1 MPEMHN
7 LPDKADVVIVGA
19 GLAGLA
25 CARALHAAGREPLIL
40 EASDG
45 VGGRVRSDLVEGFV
59 LDRGFQVLL
68 TAYPEAQRVLDYGAL
83 DLKAFTPGALVQI
96 GKDRH
101 RVVDPWR
108 APSNIISTARA
119 PIGSMSDKMRLAAL
133 RRAVGKST
141 LDELWARPETS
152 TELRFE
158 ELNFS
163 PTAVERFLGPLFA
176 GISLDPDLGASSRVF
191 EFVYRMLAEGDSAIP
206 ARGMQAIPDQLAAGL
221 PAGSIRLLTP
231 VTEVAAD
238 GTSVVAGNGTWT
250 HTVRAEAV
258 VVATDSPRAA
268 RLLNDATV
276 DPGSQSAMCIYYSA
290 PETPLTEPIL
300 VLNGNGRSSGPVNNV
315 CVPSSLS
322 PALAPVGSHLV
333 SATVLGDFD
342 EFGLDEA
349 AQRVVEVAAR
359 KQLRTWFGSPVDRWQ
374 PLRTYR
380 IEHAQPSQ
388 KHVAPKPVTVRDHLF
403 VAGDHRESASING
416 ALLSGSRAAEAILSA
431 S

>member
-1 MPEMHN
+1 M
-7 LPDKADVVIVGA
+7 
-19 GLAGLA
+19 
-25 CARALHAAGREPLIL
+25 
-40 EASDG
+40 
-45 VGGRVRSDLVEGFV
+45 
-59 LDRGFQVLL
+59 
-68 TAYPEAQRVLDYGAL
+68 
-83 DLKAFTPGALVQI
+83 
-96 GKDRH
+96 
-101 RVVDPWR
+101 
-108 APSNIISTARA
+108 
-119 PIGSMSDKMRLAAL
+119 
-133 RRAVGKST
+133 
-141 LDELWARPETS
+141 
-152 TELRFE
+152 
-158 ELNFS
+158 
-163 PTAVERFLGPLFA
+163 
-176 GISLDPDLGASSRVF
+176 
-191 EFVYRMLAEGDSAIP
+191 
-206 ARGMQAIPDQLAAGL
+206 
-221 PAGSIRLLTP
+221 
-231 VTEVAAD
+231 
-238 GTSVVAGNGTWT
+238 T

-315 CVPSSLS
+315 CIPSSLS

-388 KHVAPKPVTVRDHLF
+388 KHVTPKPVTVRDHLF